1 MVGEM
6 CHRLQGISL
15 MEGVCVG
22 AVSVRDLSQVV
33 VGDPTMPFVGRRGG
47 DGGERRQGMHL
58 FGEVEGEGVE
68 ALRLLL
74 TCARMLED
82 TVRAVGVFVVGLSPL
97 GRRSAGAHTE
107 GDG

>member
-1 MVGEM
+1 M
-6 CHRLQGISL
+6 RYFAQAI
-15 MEGVCVG
+15 
-22 AVSVRDLSQVV
+22 VS
-33 VGDPTMPFVGRRGG
+33 DPTMVFVGRR
-47 DGGERRQGMHL
+47 DGQRGERRLGMHL

-68 ALRLLL
+68 ALCLLL
-74 TCARMLED
+74 TCARVLED

>member
-1 MVGEM
+1 M
-6 CHRLQGISL
+6 RY
-15 MEGVCVG
+15 
-22 AVSVRDLSQVV
+22 LSQVV
-33 VGDPTMPFVGRRGG
+33 VSDPTTVFVGRR
-47 DGGERRQGMHL
+47 DGEGSERRLGMHL

-74 TCARMLED
+74 TCARVLED
-82 TVRAVGVFVVGLSPL
+82 AVRAVGVFVVGLSPL

>member
-1 MVGEM
+1 M
-6 CHRLQGISL
+6 RY
-15 MEGVCVG
+15 
-22 AVSVRDLSQVV
+22 LSQVV
-33 VGDPTMPFVGRRGG
+33 VSNPTAVFVGRREGEG
-47 DGGERRQGMHL
+47 SERRQGMHL

-74 TCARMLED
+74 TCARVLED
-82 TVRAVGVFVVGLSPL
+82 AVRAVGVFVVGLSPL

>member
-1 MVGEM
+1 M
-6 CHRLQGISL
+6 RY
-15 MEGVCVG
+15 
-22 AVSVRDLSQVV
+22 LSQVV
-33 VGDPTMPFVGRRGG
+33 VSDPTTVFVGRR
-47 DGGERRQGMHL
+47 DGQRGERRLGMHL

-74 TCARMLED
+74 MCARVLED
-82 TVRAVGVFVVGLSPL
+82 AVRAVGVFVVGLSPL

>member
-1 MVGEM
+1 M
-6 CHRLQGISL
+6 RDFAQAI
-15 MEGVCVG
+15 
-22 AVSVRDLSQVV
+22 VS
-33 VGDPTMPFVGRRGG
+33 DPTAVFVGRRDGEG
-47 DGGERRQGMHL
+47 DKRRLGMHL

-74 TCARMLED
+74 TCARVLED
-82 TVRAVGVFVVGLSPL
+82 AVRAVGVFVVGLSPL

>member
-1 MVGEM
+1 
-6 CHRLQGISL
+6 
-15 MEGVCVG
+15 
-22 AVSVRDLSQVV
+22 
-33 VGDPTMPFVGRRGG
+33 
-47 DGGERRQGMHL
+47 MHL

-74 TCARMLED
+74 TCARVLED

-97 GRRSAGAHTE
+97 GRRSAGTHTE

>member
-1 MVGEM
+1 M
-6 CHRLQGISL
+6 RY
-15 MEGVCVG
+15 
-22 AVSVRDLSQVV
+22 LSQVV
-33 VGDPTMPFVGRRGG
+33 VSDPTTVFVGRR
-47 DGGERRQGMHL
+47 DGERGERRLGMHL

-74 TCARMLED
+74 TCARVLED
-82 TVRAVGVFVVGLSPL
+82 AVRAVGVFVVGLSPL

>member
-1 MVGEM
+1 M
-6 CHRLQGISL
+6 
-15 MEGVCVG
+15 
-22 AVSVRDLSQVV
+22 AVRYFAQAIVSY
-33 VGDPTMPFVGRRGG
+33 PTMVFVGRRDGE
-47 DGGERRQGMHL
+47 GGERRLGMHL

-74 TCARMLED
+74 TCAQVLEGA
-82 TVRAVGVFVVGLSPL
+82 VRAVGVFVVGLSPL